1 MKPLEELLLRG
12 VRLPAPGTVDI
23 GDDVVPE
30 QIAPG
35 VVIHP
40 GCRIYG
46 AKTSIGPGCVLG
58 REAPLTLEDC
68 QLGSGVQLKG
78 GFCHGAVFLD
88 GAVLGSAAQVR
99 PGCILEEGVELAHA
113 VGLKQTIMLPFVVGG
128 SLLNFCDVLMAG
140 GRNRREHSEIGS
152 SFIHFNFTPYGDKA
166 TASLVGDVPRGVM
179 LDQTPIFLG
188 GQGGMTGPLRLEY
201 GTVLAA
207 GHVLRRDVL
216 TGGQLVVPPPIPA
229 TERPFRRNGR
239 AVGRVLKNNA
249 IFVGNLAALAAWYDV
264 ARRPLLDRTPYGVAC
279 LTGAL
284 RQLAGARQERLKR
297 LDDVTAWLA
306 ADEAATEA
314 DKRFCAAWPT
324 AREQLAALG
333 DQPGPEREAFVAAW
347 HAAPEGDYLAR
358 IQKLP
363 AEAKAAGTAW
373 LQGIVDAAAGIMAA
387 ATA

>member
-1 MKPLEELLLRG
+1 MKPRDELLRRG
-12 VRLPAPGTVDI
+12 VRVMAPEAVDI
-23 GDDVVPE
+23 GDDVAPE

-46 AKTSIGPGCVLG
+46 AQTSIGPGCVLG

-68 QLGSGVQLKG
+68 QLGAGVQLKG
-78 GFCHGAVFLD
+78 GFCQGAVFLD
-88 GAVLGSAAQVR
+88 GVILGSAAQVR
-99 PGCILEEGVELAHA
+99 PGCLLEEGVELAHA

-179 LDQTPIFLG
+179 LDQAPIFLG
-188 GQGGMTGPLRLEY
+188 GQGGLAGPVRLEY

-207 GHVLRRDVL
+207 GNVLRRDVL
-216 TGGQLVVPPPIPA
+216 TGGQLVVPAPITA
-229 TERPFRRNGR
+229 GERPFRRNGR
-239 AVGRVLKNNA
+239 MLARVLRNNA
-249 IFVGNLAALAAWYDV
+249 FFLGNLAALAAWYDV
-264 ARRPLLDRTPYGVAC
+264 ARRPLLDRTPHGAAC
-279 LTGAL
+279 LAGAR

-297 LDDVTAWLA
+297 LDDVVGCLA
-306 ADEAATEA
+306 ADEAATAA
-314 DKRFCAAWPT
+314 DRRLCAAWPM
-324 AREQLAALG
+324 AREQLAALDDG
-333 DQPGPEREAFVAAW
+333 AGPAREAFVAAW
-347 HAAPEGDYLAR
+347 DAAGADDYLAR

-363 AEAKAAGTAW
+363 AAAKAAGTAW
-373 LQGIVDAAAGIMAA
+373 LQSIVDAAVGIMAA
-387 ATA
+387 ASA